1 MNSIHIKL
9 PQLSMFFWVIFVGTL
24 FITEDLQTIHYIE
37 MIVSFA
43 ILVLVPMII
52 RDVNR
57 KDVFYRFAT
66 ILHVPFGLIAVSS
79 FYTNQGLLSAVL
91 TIPWIFITALMGL
104 SGLVDI
110 IKNKN
115 YQLPFPLLINVSNM
129 MIVVGSGWLFLHRTG
144 LEILHFSDQIILLTA
159 IHFHYAAFITPYII
173 AKTGKVV
180 LDNSQKYRLLYQI
193 LAVGTIIGIPIIAM
207 GITFNQ
213 IIEFLGMLVLATT
226 LIVFASF
233 QLFVGNKFI
242 DSSKIKTFLSIASI
256 CVLSAMIFSFIYG
269 FGHLTPDHH
278 EYIISVEQMVVT
290 HGILN
295 SVGFGLFGVI
305 GCLMI
310 SKADKE

>member
-1 MNSIHIKL
+1 MNEISTKL
-9 PQLSMFFWVIFVGTL
+9 PQVSTFLWIIFVGTL
-24 FITEDLQTIHYIE
+24 FITEEIETIHYIE

-52 RDVNR
+52 RDYNR
-57 KDVFYRFAT
+57 KDVFYRLAT
-66 ILHVPFGLIAVSS
+66 MLHVPFGLIAVSS
-79 FYTNQGLLSAVL
+79 FYFTQGFLSSVL
-91 TIPWIFITALMGL
+91 TIPWIFITALLGL

-110 IKNKN
+110 IKNKS
-115 YQLPFPLLINVSNM
+115 YHLPFPLLINVSHM
-129 MIVVGSGWLFLHRTG
+129 MIVIGSGWLFLHRTG

-180 LDNSQKYRLLYQI
+180 LDKRTNHSLLYQL
-193 LAVGTIIGIPIIAM
+193 LAVGTIIGIPIIAI

-213 IIEFLGMLVLATT
+213 IIEFFGMLILATT

-233 QLFVGNKFI
+233 QFFVGNKFM
-242 DSSKIKTFLSIASI
+242 DSAKVKTYLSIACI
-256 CVLSAMIFSFIYG
+256 CVLSAMIFSFVYG
-269 FGHLTPDHH
+269 FGHLTPDNH

-295 SVGFGLFGVI
+295 SIGFGLFGVL
-305 GCLMI
+305 GSLMI
-310 SKADKE
+310 NKASKE